1 MATDAH
7 TNSGLRNSRRSIMG
21 SGVRNSQAT
30 KPATRTT
37 AAANAASTRGLVQ
50 PRAGASMIP

>member
-7 TNSGLRNSRRSIMG
+7 TFSGLRNRRSIMG
-21 SGVRNSQAT
+21 SGVRSSQAT